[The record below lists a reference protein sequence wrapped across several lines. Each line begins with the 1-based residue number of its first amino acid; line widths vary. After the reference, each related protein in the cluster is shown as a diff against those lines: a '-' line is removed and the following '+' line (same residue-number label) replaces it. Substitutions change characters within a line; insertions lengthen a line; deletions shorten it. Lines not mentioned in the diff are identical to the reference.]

1 MSYAGT
7 LRWPYL
13 ELTAYGPQLLRED
26 DRHHFFNFHPM
37 SAGVSTHEA
46 VKPNRLWRLV
56 VLVGALA
63 LVGLL
68 CLVSLVFTRDP
79 VEPARNGNSESARQP
94 LPTERSPAKVGLAT
108 NTLARAAA
116 AREASSTPPT
126 QSDRDQLLRILE
138 DRSAKPEERAVA
150 ADKLGKDRE
159 AEAAD
164 ALLHVVQDGS
174 EADILRYKAARALGV
189 LKDERAVPVLSAI
202 LRNQSADRHLRV
214 ISALALGNLGT
225 EDSFQALR
233 AVANDPESL
242 IRYKALQAL
251 ERAPNKSNRETVKKA
266 LSDPDPYV
274 QARAIHTLGKLGD
287 KATVGTLDQIL
298 RSTQSDFIKI
308 ACLTALGNI
317 KEAESV
323 ALLRQYEGN
332 TNQLLSLN
340 ARTALRRLNPTE
352 RNQP

>member
-1 MSYAGT
+1 MRGRNVIRGYAEMALSGA
-7 LRWPYL
+7 
-13 ELTAYGPQLLRED
+13 TAYGPQLLRED

-37 SAGVSTHEA
+37 SAGVSTHEGPSSQIGSGGWSYWSGHLLSLGCSA
-46 VKPNRLWRLV
+46 LSPWFSLATRLSLHATETRSQRDSRCRLSV
-56 VLVGALA
+56 H
-63 LVGLL
+63 
-68 CLVSLVFTRDP
+68 RP
-79 VEPARNGNSESARQP
+79 R
-94 LPTERSPAKVGLAT
+94 VGLAT
-108 NTLARAAA
+108 NTLARRGSPRSVKHA
-116 AREASSTPPT
+116 PT

-317 KEAESV
+317 KEAESWPSF
-323 ALLRQYEGN
+323 ASTKETQ
-332 TNQLLSLN
+332 TNF
-340 ARTALRRLNPTE
+340 
-352 RNQP
+352 